1 MASEFN
7 ELARVIDSVSK
18 DKGIEKEVI
27 LDAVNESVVAAAHK
41 LLKTDPSYKELE
53 CQFNEYN
60 EIELFEFKR
69 VVEDVFDYD
78 MEISLKEAR
87 ELDPEVQIDEEI
99 GIKLNPKYSRIAI
112 QNARQRIIQKIKEAE
127 AKVIFEEFKTR
138 QGELVNGIVR
148 RMVRGA
154 IIVDIGRTEA
164 IIPYDEQVPREYF
177 QPKDRLR
184 AVLLR
189 IEEDKR
195 GTQLV
200 LSRAHKN
207 FVESLFKSEVPEIN
221 EGIVEIMG
229 ISRDPGGRTKISVS
243 SADSDIDAVG
253 ACVGMRGSRVQNI
266 IQELKGEKIDIV
278 PWSPDPARYSCNAL
292 SPARVN
298 KVILDES
305 SKIMEVI
312 VDEDQYSLC
321 IGRRGQNVRL
331 ASELTEWEITVK
343 TDVQLKEEQQ
353 SVVKLLLTLPN
364 ISEVNA
370 NLLFAGGYH
379 TLEDIAF
386 GEKESIS
393 KSSGITNDE
402 DIEKIQ
408 LAARNALKDRL
419 RNIEIEDENA
429 NEDINEEGENL
440 KD

>member
-53 CQFNEYN
+53 CQFNEFN

-69 VVEDVFDYD
+69 VVEDVFDDD

-429 NEDINEEGENL
+429 NEDINEEGESL

>member
-1 MASEFN
+1 MVNEFN

-18 DKGIEKEVI
+18 DKGIEKEII

-41 LLKTDPSYKELE
+41 LMKTDPSYKDLE
-53 CQFNEYN
+53 CQFNEFN
-60 EIELFEFKR
+60 EIELFEFKK
-69 VVEDVFDYD
+69 VVEDVFDED
-78 MEISLKEAR
+78 MEISIKEAK

-112 QNARQRIIQKIKEAE
+112 QNARQKIIQKIKEAE

-164 IIPYDEQVPREYF
+164 IIPYEEQVPREYF

-184 AVLLR
+184 AVLLK

-229 ISRDPGGRTKISVS
+229 ISRDPGGRTKIAVS
-243 SADSDIDAVG
+243 SGDSDIDAVG

-278 PWSPDPARYSCNAL
+278 PWSPDPARFSCNAL

-331 ASELTEWEITVK
+331 ASELTQWEITVK
-343 TDVQLKEEQQ
+343 TDIQLKEEQQ

-370 NLLFAGGYH
+370 NLLFAGGFH

-386 GEKESIS
+386 GEIESIS
-393 KSSGITNDE
+393 KSSGITSEE
-402 DIEKIQ
+402 DIGKIQ

-419 RNIEIEDENA
+419 RNIEIDNDGESEQ
-429 NEDINEEGENL
+429 EEVEE
-440 KD
+440 

>member
-1 MASEFN
+1 MANEFN

-18 DKGIEKEVI
+18 DKGIEKETI
-27 LDAVNESVVAAAHK
+27 LEAVNESVVAAAHK
-41 LLKTDPSYKELE
+41 LMKTDPSYKDLE
-53 CQFNEYN
+53 CQFNEFN
-60 EIELFEFKR
+60 EIELFEFKK
-69 VVEDVFDYD
+69 V
-78 MEISLKEAR
+78 S
-87 ELDPEVQIDEEI
+87 
-99 GIKLNPKYSRIAI
+99 PKYSRIAI
-112 QNARQRIIQKIKEAE
+112 QNARQKIIQKIKEAE

-148 RMVRGA
+148 RIVRGA

-195 GTQLV
+195 GTQLI

-207 FVESLFKSEVPEIN
+207 FVDSLFKSEVPEIN

-229 ISRDPGGRTKISVS
+229 ISRDPGGRTKIAVS

-278 PWSPDPARYSCNAL
+278 PWSPDPARFSCNAL

-331 ASELTEWEITVK
+331 ASELTQWEITVK
-343 TDVQLKEEQQ
+343 TDIQLKEEQQ

-386 GEKESIS
+386 GEIDSIS
-393 KSSGITNDE
+393 KSSGITNEE
-402 DIEKIQ
+402 DINKIQ

-419 RNIEIEDENA
+419 RNIEVDD
-429 NEDINEEGENL
+429 NEDDFEEDSEEKL
-440 KD
+440 S

>member
-1 MASEFN
+1 MANEFN

-18 DKGIEKEVI
+18 DKGIEKEII
-27 LDAVNESVVAAAHK
+27 LEAVNESVVAAAHK
-41 LLKTDPSYKELE
+41 LMKTDPSYKDLE
-53 CQFNEYN
+53 CQFNEFN
-60 EIELFEFKR
+60 EIELFEFKK
-69 VVEDVFDYD
+69 VVQEVFDED
-78 MEISLKEAR
+78 MEISLSEAKEF
-87 ELDPEVQIDEEI
+87 DPDVQIDEEI
-99 GIKLNPKYSRIAI
+99 GIKLSPKYSRIAI
-112 QNARQRIIQKIKEAE
+112 QNARQKIIQKIKEAE

-148 RMVRGA
+148 RIVRGA

-195 GTQLV
+195 GTQLI

-207 FVESLFKSEVPEIN
+207 FVDSLFKSEVPEIN

-229 ISRDPGGRTKISVS
+229 ISRDPGGRTKIAVS

-278 PWSPDPARYSCNAL
+278 PWSPDPARFSCNAL

-331 ASELTEWEITVK
+331 ASELTQWEITVK
-343 TDVQLKEEQQ
+343 TDIQLKEEQQ

-386 GEKESIS
+386 GEIDSIS
-393 KSSGITNDE
+393 KSSGITNEE
-402 DIEKIQ
+402 DINKIQ

-419 RNIEIEDENA
+419 RNIEVDD
-429 NEDINEEGENL
+429 NEDDFEEDSEEKL
-440 KD
+440 S

>member
-1 MASEFN
+1 MVNEFN

-18 DKGIEKEVI
+18 DKGIEKEPI
-27 LDAVNESVVAAAHK
+27 LEAVNESVVAAAHK
-41 LLKTDPSYKELE
+41 LMKTDPSYKDLE
-53 CQFNEYN
+53 CQFNEFN
-60 EIELFEFKR
+60 EIELFEFKK
-69 VVEDVFDYD
+69 VVEEVFDED
-78 MEISLKEAR
+78 MEISLSEAKEF
-87 ELDPEVQIDEEI
+87 DPDVQIDEEI
-99 GIKLNPKYSRIAI
+99 GIKLSPKYSRIAI
-112 QNARQRIIQKIKEAE
+112 QNARQKIIQKIKEAE

-148 RMVRGA
+148 RIVRGA

-195 GTQLV
+195 GTQLI

-207 FVESLFKSEVPEIN
+207 FVESLFRAEVPEIN

-229 ISRDPGGRTKISVS
+229 ISRDPGGRTKIAVS

-278 PWSPDPARYSCNAL
+278 PWSPDSARFSCNAL

-331 ASELTEWEITVK
+331 ASELTQWEITVK
-343 TDVQLKEEQQ
+343 TDIQLKEEQQ
-353 SVVKLLLTLPN
+353 AVVKLLLTLPN

-386 GEKESIS
+386 GESDSIS
-393 KSSGITNDE
+393 KSSGITNEE
-402 DIEKIQ
+402 DISKIQ

-419 RNIEIEDENA
+419 RNIEVNGDEDNIE
-429 NEDINEEGENL
+429 EDSEEKL
-440 KD
+440 S

>member
-1 MASEFN
+1 MSNEFN

-18 DKGIEKEVI
+18 DKGIDKEII
-27 LDAVNESVVAAAHK
+27 LEAINESVVAAAHK

-53 CQFNEYN
+53 CQFNEFN
-60 EIELFEFKR
+60 ELELFEFKK
-69 VVEDVFDYD
+69 VVDDVFDED
-78 MEISLKEAR
+78 MEISLNDAKQ
-87 ELDPEVQIDEEI
+87 LDPEVQIDEEI

-112 QNARQRIIQKIKEAE
+112 QNARQKIIQKIKEAE
-127 AKVIFEEFKTR
+127 AKVIFEEFKSR
-138 QGELVNGIVR
+138 QGELVNG
-148 RMVRGA
+148 MVRTITRGT
-154 IIVDIGRTEA
+154 IVVDIGRTEA

-189 IEEDKR
+189 IEEAKR
-195 GTQLV
+195 GTQLI

-229 ISRDPGGRTKISVS
+229 ISRDPGGRTKIAVS
-243 SADSDIDAVG
+243 STDSDIDPVG

-278 PWSPDPARYSCNAL
+278 PWSVDAARFACNAL

-298 KVILDES
+298 KVILDEA

-312 VDEDQYSLC
+312 VDEDQYSLT

-331 ASELTEWEITVK
+331 ASELTSWEITVK

-370 NLLFAGGYH
+370 NLLFAGGFH

-386 GEKESIS
+386 GEKDSIS
-393 KSSGITNDE
+393 KSSGITSIE

-408 LAARNALKDRL
+408 TAARGALKDKL
-419 RNIEIEDENA
+419 RNTEVE
-429 NEDINEEGENL
+429 NEEENIEEVTE
-440 KD
+440 

>member
-1 MASEFN
+1 MVNEFN

-18 DKGIEKEVI
+18 DKGIEKETI
-27 LDAVNESVVAAAHK
+27 LEAVNESVVAAAHK
-41 LLKTDPSYKELE
+41 LMKTDPSYKDLE
-53 CQFNEYN
+53 CQFNEFN
-60 EIELFEFKR
+60 EIELFEFKK
-69 VVEDVFDYD
+69 VVEEVFDED
-78 MEISLKEAR
+78 MEISLSEAKEF
-87 ELDPEVQIDEEI
+87 DPDVQIDEEI
-99 GIKLNPKYSRIAI
+99 GIKLSPKYSRIAI
-112 QNARQRIIQKIKEAE
+112 QNARQKIIQKIKEAE

-148 RMVRGA
+148 RIVRGA

-184 AVLLR
+184 AVLLS
-189 IEEDKR
+189 IELDKR
-195 GTQLV
+195 GTQLI

-207 FVESLFKSEVPEIN
+207 FVDSLFRAEVPEIN

-229 ISRDPGGRTKISVS
+229 ISRDPGGRTKIAVS

-278 PWSPDPARYSCNAL
+278 PWSPDSARFSCNAL

-331 ASELTEWEITVK
+331 ASELTQWEITVK
-343 TDVQLKEEQQ
+343 TDIQLKEEQQ
-353 SVVKLLLTLPN
+353 AVVKLLLTLPN

-386 GEKESIS
+386 GESDSIS
-393 KSSGITNDE
+393 KSSGITNEE
-402 DIEKIQ
+402 DISKIQ

-419 RNIEIEDENA
+419 RNIEVNGDEDNIE
-429 NEDINEEGENL
+429 EDSEEKL
-440 KD
+440 S

>member
-1 MASEFN
+1 MINEFN

-18 DKGIEKEVI
+18 DKGIDKEII
-27 LDAVNESVVAAAHK
+27 LEAINESVVAAAHK

-53 CQFNEYN
+53 CQFNEFN
-60 EIELFEFKR
+60 ELELFEFKK
-69 VVEDVFDYD
+69 VVDDVFDED
-78 MEISLKEAR
+78 MEISLNDAKQ
-87 ELDPEVQIDEEI
+87 LDPEVQIDEEI

-112 QNARQRIIQKIKEAE
+112 QNARQKIIQKIKEAE
-127 AKVIFEEFKTR
+127 AKVIFEEFKSR
-138 QGELVNGIVR
+138 QGELVNG
-148 RMVRGA
+148 MVRTITRGT
-154 IIVDIGRTEA
+154 IVVDIGRTEA

-189 IEEDKR
+189 IEEAKR
-195 GTQLV
+195 GTQLI

-229 ISRDPGGRTKISVS
+229 ISRDPGGRTKIAVS
-243 SADSDIDAVG
+243 STDSDIDPVG

-278 PWSPDPARYSCNAL
+278 PWSADAARFACNAL

-298 KVILDES
+298 KVILDEA

-312 VDEDQYSLC
+312 VDEDQYSLT

-331 ASELTEWEITVK
+331 ASELTSWEITVK

-370 NLLFAGGYH
+370 NLLFAGGFH

-386 GEKESIS
+386 GEKDSIS
-393 KSSGITNDE
+393 KSSGITSIE

-408 LAARNALKDRL
+408 TAARDALKDKL
-419 RNIEIEDENA
+419 RNTEVE
-429 NEDINEEGENL
+429 NEEENIEEVTE
-440 KD
+440 

>member
-53 CQFNEYN
+53 CQFNEFN

-69 VVEDVFDYD
+69 VVEDVFDDD
-78 MEISLKEAR
+78 MEISLREAR

>member
-1 MASEFN
+1 MVNEFN

-18 DKGIEKEVI
+18 DKGIEKEII

-41 LLKTDPSYKELE
+41 LMKTDPSYKDLE
-53 CQFNEYN
+53 CQFNEFN
-60 EIELFEFKR
+60 EIELFEFKK
-69 VVEDVFDYD
+69 VVEDVFDED
-78 MEISLKEAR
+78 MEISIKEAK
-87 ELDPEVQIDEEI
+87 ELYPEVQIDEEI

-112 QNARQRIIQKIKEAE
+112 QNARQKIIQKIKEAE

-164 IIPYDEQVPREYF
+164 IIPYEEQVPREYF

-229 ISRDPGGRTKISVS
+229 ISRDPGGRTKIAVS
-243 SADSDIDAVG
+243 SGDSDIDAVG

-278 PWSPDPARYSCNAL
+278 PWSPDPARFSCNAL

-331 ASELTEWEITVK
+331 ASELTQWEITVK
-343 TDVQLKEEQQ
+343 TDIQLKEEQQ

-370 NLLFAGGYH
+370 NLLFAGGFH

-386 GEKESIS
+386 GEIESIS
-393 KSSGITNDE
+393 KSSGITSEE
-402 DIEKIQ
+402 DIGKIQ

-419 RNIEIEDENA
+419 RNIEIDNDGESEQ
-429 NEDINEEGENL
+429 EEVKE
-440 KD
+440 

>member
-1 MASEFN
+1 MVNEFN

-18 DKGIEKEVI
+18 DKGIEKEII

-41 LLKTDPSYKELE
+41 LMKTDPSYKDLE
-53 CQFNEYN
+53 CQFNEFN
-60 EIELFEFKR
+60 EIELFEFKK
-69 VVEDVFDYD
+69 VVEDVFDED
-78 MEISLKEAR
+78 MEISIKEAK

-112 QNARQRIIQKIKEAE
+112 QNARQKIIQKIKEAE

-154 IIVDIGRTEA
+154 IIVDICRTEA
-164 IIPYDEQVPREYF
+164 IIPYEEQVPREYF

-229 ISRDPGGRTKISVS
+229 ISRDPGGRTKIAVS
-243 SADSDIDAVG
+243 SGDSDIDAVG

-278 PWSPDPARYSCNAL
+278 PWSPDPARFSCNAL

-331 ASELTEWEITVK
+331 ASELTQWEITVK
-343 TDVQLKEEQQ
+343 TDIQLKEEQQ

-370 NLLFAGGYH
+370 NLLFAGGFH

-386 GEKESIS
+386 GEIESIS
-393 KSSGITNDE
+393 KSSGITSEE
-402 DIEKIQ
+402 DIGKIQ

-419 RNIEIEDENA
+419 RNIEIDNDGESEQ
-429 NEDINEEGENL
+429 EEVEE
-440 KD
+440 